1 MQSAYT
7 MIDGILGQKRG
18 MTQVFDKSGE
28 VIPVTVIEAGPCLIT
43 QVKSAEKD
51 GYVAVQLGFG
61 AAKRLNKPMA
71 GHLSKLPKEQRHLR
85 YLREVRV
92 EKAADYQVGQKVDVS
107 IFKPGELVDVT
118 GISKGKGFAGVVKRY
133 HFAGGPRT
141 HGQSDRLRAA
151 GAIGSGTT
159 PGRVYKGKRM
169 AGRMGGEQVTTQNL
183 TVIEAD
189 PARNLLLVKGTVPGA
204 ANGLLLIKKAIKSKK
219 K

>member
-1 MQSAYT
+1 

-61 AAKRLNKPMA
+61 EAKRLTKPMA
-71 GHLSKLPKEQRHLR
+71 GHLSKLPKEQRNLR

-92 EKAADYQVGQKVDVS
+92 DKAAGYQVGQKVDVS
-107 IFKPGELVDVT
+107 IFKPGELVDVI
-118 GISKGKGFAGVVKRY
+118 GISKGKGFEGVVKRH
-133 HFAGGPRT
+133 HFAGGQRT
-141 HGQSDRLRAA
+141 HGQSDRLRAP
-151 GAIGSGTT
+151 GAISSGTT
-159 PGRVYKGKRM
+159 PGRIYKGKRM
-169 AGRMGGEQVTTQNL
+169 AGRMGGERVTTQNL

-204 ANGLLLIKKAIKSKK
+204 VNGLLLIRKAIKSKK

>member
-1 MQSAYT
+1 

-61 AAKRLNKPMA
+61 TAKRLTKPMA
-71 GHLSKLPKEQRHLR
+71 GHLSKLPKEQRNLR

-92 EKAADYQVGQKVDVS
+92 EKAAGYQVGQKVDVS

-118 GISKGKGFAGVVKRY
+118 GISKGKGFAGVVKRH

-141 HGQSDRLRAA
+141 HGQSDRLRAP
-151 GAIGSGTT
+151 GAISSGTT
-159 PGRVYKGKRM
+159 PGRIYKGKRM
-169 AGRMGGEQVTTQNL
+169 AGRLGGDRVTAQNL

-204 ANGLLLIKKAIKSKK
+204 VNGLLLIKKAIKSKK

>member
-1 MQSAYT
+1 

-61 AAKRLNKPMA
+61 AAKRLTKPMA
-71 GHLSKLPKEQRHLR
+71 GHLSKLPKEQRNLR

-92 EKAADYQVGQKVDVS
+92 DKAAGYQVGQKVDVS
-107 IFKPGELVDVT
+107 IFKPGELVDVI
-118 GISKGKGFAGVVKRY
+118 GISKGKGFAGVVKRH
-133 HFAGGPRT
+133 HFAGGQRT
-141 HGQSDRLRAA
+141 HGQSDRLRAP
-151 GAIGSGTT
+151 GAISSGTT
-159 PGRVYKGKRM
+159 PGRIYKGKRM
-169 AGRMGGEQVTTQNL
+169 AGRMGGERVTTQNL

-204 ANGLLLIKKAIKSKK
+204 VNGLLLIRKAIKSKK